1 MISYGKQTIDQEDI
15 DAILTVIKGDWL
27 TQGPLIEIFEDRL
40 SSYFGAKNCCVVSN
54 GTAALHLTGIALGWG
69 ENDIVITSPITFL
82 ATANAIVYSGATPV
96 FVDIDTDTYTIN
108 PDKLEQKIKNY
119 LMF

>member
-40 SSYFGAKNCCVVSN
+40 SSYFGAKNCCVFQFFHV
-54 GTAALHLTGIALGWG
+54 
-69 ENDIVITSPITFL
+69 
-82 ATANAIVYSGATPV
+82 
-96 FVDIDTDTYTIN
+96 
-108 PDKLEQKIKNY
+108 
-119 LMF
+119 